1 MKHNDA
7 KTREE
12 IRQAMQTALQQDDK
26 EGFAAAMNDMMAC
39 IGEDIKQDYEDK
51 IEQLRQENDSRALTS
66 RGVRQLTSQEKQ
78 YYQKLG
84 EAMRAADP
92 KQALANLDVVMPET
106 VIDSVFDDLREAHP
120 LLSHIGFLSTG
131 GAIKML
137 MNTNGRQE
145 AQWGA
150 LTDTIVKELLSGF
163 KEVNA
168 TLLKLSAFLPVC
180 KAMLDLGP
188 EWLDNYV
195 RQILYEALANGLEAG
210 IVKGDGHEKPIGMMR
225 QVGDGVTV
233 TGGVY
238 PAKEKI
244 KVNDLSVKT
253 VGNLISLIAADPNG
267 KARAVENVLLIVN
280 PQDYFQR
287 VMPATTGNAS

>member
-66 RGVRQLTSQEKQ
+66 RGVRQLTSAEKQ

-106 VIDSVFDDLREAHP
+106 VIDSVFDDLREEHP

-131 GAIKML
+131 GAK
-137 MNTNGRQE
+137 
-145 AQWGA
+145 
-150 LTDTIVKELLSGF
+150 DLL
-163 KEVNA
+163 
-168 TLLKLSAFLPVC
+168 
-180 KAMLDLGP
+180 
-188 EWLDNYV
+188 
-195 RQILYEALANGLEAG
+195 Q
-210 IVKGDGHEKPIGMMR
+210 H
-225 QVGDGVTV
+225 
-233 TGGVY
+233 
-238 PAKEKI
+238 
-244 KVNDLSVKT
+244 
-253 VGNLISLIAADPNG
+253 
-267 KARAVENVLLIVN
+267 
-280 PQDYFQR
+280 
-287 VMPATTGNAS
+287 

>member
-92 KQALANLDVVMPET
+92 KQALANLDVVMPEA
-106 VIDSVFDDLREAHP
+106 D
-120 LLSHIGFLSTG
+120 GFEVLEE
-131 GAIKML
+131 
-137 MNTNGRQE
+137 MNRRG
-145 AQWGA
+145 
-150 LTDTIVKELLSGF
+150 
-163 KEVNA
+163 
-168 TLLKLSAFLPVC
+168 
-180 KAMLDLGP
+180 
-188 EWLDNYV
+188 
-195 RQILYEALANGLEAG
+195 
-210 IVKGDGHEKPIGMMR
+210 
-225 QVGDGVTV
+225 
-233 TGGVY
+233 
-238 PAKEKI
+238 
-244 KVNDLSVKT
+244 
-253 VGNLISLIAADPNG
+253 
-267 KARAVENVLLIVN
+267 
-280 PQDYFQR
+280 
-287 VMPATTGNAS
+287 

>member
-39 IGEDIKQDYEDK
+39 IGEDIKQDYEGK

-106 VIDSVFDDLREAHP
+106 VIDSVFDDLRGASSAVPYRISVHRRCNQDADEHQRTA
-120 LLSHIGFLSTG
+120 G
-131 GAIKML
+131 GAV
-137 MNTNGRQE
+137 GRTDGYDCEGAAFRLQGSQCNPAE
-145 AQWGA
+145 A
-150 LTDTIVKELLSGF
+150 
-163 KEVNA
+163 
-168 TLLKLSAFLPVC
+168 
-180 KAMLDLGP
+180 
-188 EWLDNYV
+188 V
-195 RQILYEALANGLEAG
+195 RF
-210 IVKGDGHEKPIGMMR
+210 
-225 QVGDGVTV
+225 
-233 TGGVY
+233 
-238 PAKEKI
+238 PAC
-244 KVNDLSVKT
+244 L
-253 VGNLISLIAADPNG
+253 
-267 KARAVENVLLIVN
+267 
-280 PQDYFQR
+280 Q
-287 VMPATTGNAS
+287 GNAGLGSRMAG